1 VKFHQAVAFLPTDQA
16 LELGRA
22 ADAMGYTGIYVSDHL
37 FYPRE
42 LRSRYPYSPHEEGS
56 PVWSPETDW
65 PDPWCL
71 ISALAAVTSN
81 LELTT
86 GVYVA
91 PARDLFTVAKLV
103 STAAV
108 ISGNRV
114 RLGVGAGWCREE
126 FDATGQS
133 FDDRGRR
140 LDDMIP
146 ALRALWRGG
155 WVEYHGSHYDVAPLQ
170 MNPAP
175 TAPIPIYG
183 GGHSEPALRRAA
195 TLCDGWLS
203 ASAYTP
209 DDARH
214 HLGRLQD
221 HLKAAG
227 REGEPFTIYLALM
240 AMPDRDL
247 YLGMEDAG
255 VTDLLCA
262 PWMFAEVPPGADP
275 RSSLDARIAATEQFA
290 TDVIARM

>member
-1 VKFHQAVAFLPTDQA
+1 LPTDQV

-22 ADAMGYTGIYVSDHL
+22 ADDMGYAGIYVSDHL

-42 LRSRYPYSPHEEGS
+42 LRSRYPYSPHDDGS
-56 PVWSPETDW
+56 PIWSPETDW

-71 ISALAAVTSN
+71 ISALAAVTTN

-108 ISGNRV
+108 ISDNRV

-155 WVEYHGSHYDVAPLQ
+155 WVEYHGPHYDVAPLQ
-170 MNPAP
+170 MNPVP

-183 GGHSEPALRRAA
+183 GGYSEPALRRAA
-195 TLCDGWLS
+195 TLCDGWLG
-203 ASAYTP
+203 ASPYTP
-209 DDARH
+209 DEARH
-214 HLGRLQD
+214 HLGRLRD

-227 REGEPFTIYLALM
+227 RSGEPFTVYM
-240 AMPDRDL
+240 AVMAVPDREL
-247 YLGMEDAG
+247 YLSMEEAG

-262 PWMFAEVPPGADP
+262 PWMFAETPPDAHP

>member
-1 VKFHQAVAFLPTDQA
+1 MRFHQAVAFLPTDQV

-22 ADAMGYTGIYVSDHL
+22 ADGMGYAGVYVSDHI

-42 LRSRYPYSPHEEGS
+42 LRSRYTYSPHEDGS
-56 PVWSPETDW
+56 PVWPPETDW

-81 LELTT
+81 IELTT

-126 FDATGQS
+126 FEATGQS

-140 LDDMIP
+140 LDDMIS
-146 ALRALWRGG
+146 ALRALWSGG

-183 GGHSEPALRRAA
+183 GGHSVPALRRAA
-195 TLCDGWLS
+195 TRCDGWLC

-209 DDARH
+209 DEALH
-214 HLGRLQD
+214 HLGRLHD

-227 REGEPFTIYLALM
+227 RDGEPYTVYMALK
-240 AMPDRDL
+240 ALPDRDL
-247 YLGMEDAG
+247 YLSMEDAG

-262 PWMFAEVPPGADP
+262 PWMFAQEQAGADP
-275 RSSLDARIAATEQFA
+275 RSSLDARIAATEKFA

>member
-1 VKFHQAVAFLPTDQA
+1 MRFHQAVAFLPTDQV

-22 ADAMGYTGIYVSDHL
+22 ADGMGYAGLYVSDHI

-42 LRSRYPYSPHEEGS
+42 LRSRYTYSPHEDGS
-56 PVWSPETDW
+56 PVWPPETDW

-71 ISALAAVTSN
+71 ISALAAITTN

-126 FDATGQS
+126 FEATGQS

-146 ALRALWRGG
+146 ALRALWGGG

-195 TLCDGWLS
+195 TRCDGWLC

-209 DDARH
+209 DEARH
-214 HLGRLQD
+214 HLGRLHD

-227 REGEPFTIYLALM
+227 RDGEPYTVYMALM
-240 AMPDRDL
+240 ALPDRDL
-247 YLGMEDAG
+247 YLSMEDAG

-262 PWMFAEVPPGADP
+262 PWMFAQEPSGADP